1 MKTWKVTKQQIEI
14 HREYM
19 CSVWYHFL
27 YLQIVNYIKMD
38 STTKSA
44 FVSLVSKL
52 TEKNYDEWRYMK
64 KQRTDQWILCKTK
77 KSEEKEN
84 IWIYDLPFQQEAFL
98 LHKGGHI
105 VSFSGVYRLVWWREK
120 LKLVSNEIIHD
131 QWDNV
136 PRS

>member
-38 STTKSA
+38 STAKSA
-44 FVSLVSKL
+44 FVSLVIKL

-64 KQRTDQWILCKTK
+64 KQRTDQWISSLQK
-77 KSEEKEN
+77 
-84 IWIYDLPFQQEAFL
+84 
-98 LHKGGHI
+98 
-105 VSFSGVYRLVWWREK
+105 
-120 LKLVSNEIIHD
+120 
-131 QWDNV
+131 
-136 PRS
+136 